1 MLIYCD
7 SCIPMYYY
15 DHTGPFNVRA
25 TNRLLTLTAAGDR
38 IAASDLVRLE
48 CRVKPLKSGDAAK
61 LAVFD
66 AFFGRPDV
74 RIVPFTT
81 TVFDRATMIRA
92 THNFKLGDSLHLA
105 AAVESGCDV
114 FLTNDSR
121 LSAFTVIPVEV
132 LP

>member
-7 SCIPMYYY
+7 SCILIYFY

-25 TNRLLTLTAAGDR
+25 ANRLMALAAAGDR

-48 CRVKPLKSGDAAK
+48 CRIQPIRTRDTAK
-61 LAVFD
+61 QAVFD

-74 RIVPFTT
+74 RILPITPA
-81 TVFDRATMIRA
+81 VFDRATLIRA
-92 THNFKLGDSLHLA
+92 TYKFKLGDSLHLA
-105 AAVESGCDV
+105 AAAESGCDR
-114 FLTNDSR
+114 FLTNDTR
-121 LSAFTVIPVEV
+121 LSAFTDIPVEV